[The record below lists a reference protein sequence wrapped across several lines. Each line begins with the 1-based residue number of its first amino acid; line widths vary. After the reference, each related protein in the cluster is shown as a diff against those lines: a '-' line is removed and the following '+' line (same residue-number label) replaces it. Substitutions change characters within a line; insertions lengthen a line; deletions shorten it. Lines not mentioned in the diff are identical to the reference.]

1 MSYFIDLITNYID
14 QLNLMKKQIKL
25 QKIIIGI
32 LILIGILSC
41 TYNIGL
47 TAEIKESKQ
56 IESLGGNYV

>member
-1 MSYFIDLITNYID
+1 MSELIAIIVD

-56 IESLGGNYV
+56 IESLGGNE